1 MAKIK
6 VSCPSCQ
13 SLYSVDES
21 LLGKKGR
28 CKKCNSTFRLSSAQG
43 HPAAGSAS
51 QGSPSDGA
59 ASGQSARVGEARSFA
74 SEGEVPAVWRPGDVI
89 LDLYEVKNVLGEGGM
104 GKVYKV
110 HHRGWNIDLAV
121 KSPRAEI
128 LGKPDAAENF
138 ARECE
143 TWVNLGLHPHVV
155 GCHYVRRLGGVPR
168 VFAEYVEGGSLRD
181 WIKDGR
187 LYDGGP
193 QTALGRIL
201 DVAIQFAWG
210 LHYAHEQ
217 GLIHQDVKPA
227 NLMMT
232 PDGTAKVTD
241 FGLAKARAMAG
252 ETATL
257 AAGRTILVSSGGMTP
272 AYCSPEQTSCEPLSR
287 KTDTWSW
294 AVSVL
299 EMFTG
304 DVTWPSGSVADEA
317 LEGYLQAGA
326 GDERIPAMP
335 AGVADLLRRCFQRQ
349 PQARPDGMPAIVLTL
364 RQLYRAAVGEDYA
377 RPEPVAAEL
386 LADGLNNRA
395 LSLLDLGKKAE
406 AERVWEVALR
416 HDGHHAEAIYNLGLV
431 RCRDTPRELDLLQQ
445 LQDVCASA
453 PDDWHKEFLLA
464 QACVTFA
471 RVGWATHLAEKL
483 EQTSQPAAIAAAR
496 RLRQQLASSDRCLRT
511 FEGHTE
517 SVDSVCLSGDG
528 RYALSGSAD
537 NTMRL
542 WELST
547 GRCLRTFAGHTEA
560 VTSDAVT
567 SACLSGDGRYA
578 LSRGSWD
585 NTLRLWELSTGRC
598 LRTFAGHTGT
608 VNSVCLSGDGRH
620 ALSGSEDGELRLWE
634 VNTGR
639 CLRTFV
645 GHRRPVFSVS
655 LSGDGRFALSGS
667 GHGWMRL
674 WQLSTGRCLRTWKAK
689 EPSGDIPLEEPD
701 QEAFDG
707 TETFTLH
714 SVCLSRDGRYALSG
728 GDDGTLRLWEL
739 STGRCLRTFKGPTPT
754 VFSVCLSGDGRY
766 ALSGGDDGTLR
777 LWELGTGRCLRT
789 FGGHTDPVSS
799 VCLSADGRYALSGSW
814 DKTLRLWALPSTF
827 EKVLPLEPSRLT
839 GAAAAVAADRGY
851 RQGMDEGRRALE
863 RGDAPAALRALRE
876 ARGQPG
882 CRRRPE
888 ALALWTRLYRLLPRA
903 SQVGGWQAHVFEGHT
918 ASVRSVFLSGGGR
931 YALSGGGEDKTV
943 RLWEV
948 ATGRCLR
955 IFKGHTDQVWSVCLS
970 SDGRYALS
978 ASRDKTLRLWEAATG
993 RCLRAFEGHED
1004 YVFSVCLSDD
1014 GRYALSGSKD
1024 VRLWE
1029 LRTGRCLR
1037 TFERHS
1043 ESVWSVCLSGDG
1055 RYALS
1060 GSQDS
1065 TLRLWELGTGRCLRT
1080 FEGHTEGLWTVCL
1093 SSDGRYALSGS
1104 QDKTLRLWEVGTGRC
1119 LRAFEGH
1126 TDQVLSVCLSSDGR
1140 YALSGSSD
1148 GTLRLWELSTG
1159 RCLRT
1164 FTTGASSVCLSADGR
1179 YALSGGWDKTL
1190 RLWELD
1196 WELEERVSADWDEA
1210 ARPHLQIF
1218 LTRQTPGMA
1227 EWSDSEGPEAG
1238 VYKGHTHSVSS
1249 VCLSGDARYA
1259 LSGSL
1264 DMTLRLWELSTDRCL
1279 QTFEGHTSTVLS
1291 VCLSSDERHALS
1303 GSHDNTLRLWEL
1315 GTGRC
1320 LRTFEGHRE
1329 LVSSVCLSGDG
1340 RYALSGSWDNTLRLW
1355 ELGTGRC
1362 LRIFKGHTKWVN
1374 TVCLSGD
1381 GRHALSGSNDK
1392 TLRLWELGTGR
1403 CLRTFEG
1410 HTEWVNTVCLSGDGH
1425 HALSGSDDRMLRLW
1439 ELGTGRCLRTFEGHR
1454 GKVKSVCL
1462 SADGRYALS
1471 GSEDKAVRLWELGT
1485 GRCLRTFEGHRGHVW
1500 SVCLSGDGRLA
1511 VSGSQDDTLRLWEL
1525 DSKIS
1530 LPPPPTRRVKASWN
1544 EQDFERLLYT
1554 LGCAGFGW
1562 LRPEGVRRELEK
1574 MAANWTGPPPFPG
1587 T

>member
-1 MAKIK
+1 M
-6 VSCPSCQ
+6 
-13 SLYSVDES
+13 
-21 LLGKKGR
+21 
-28 CKKCNSTFRLSSAQG
+28 
-43 HPAAGSAS
+43 
-51 QGSPSDGA
+51 
-59 ASGQSARVGEARSFA
+59 GEARSFA
-74 SEGEVPAVWRPGDVI
+74 SEDEVPAVWQPGDLI
-89 LDLYEVKNVLGEGGM
+89 LDLYEVKDVLGEGGM

-128 LGKPDAAENF
+128 LGKPGAAENF

-168 VFAEYVEGGSLRD
+168 VFAEYVEGGGLRD

-193 QTALGRIL
+193 QKALGRIL

-227 NLMMT
+227 NVMMT

-241 FGLAKARAMAG
+241 FGLAKARAVAG
-252 ETATL
+252 ETTPL

-272 AYCSPEQTSCEPLSR
+272 AYCSPEQSSRESLSR

-317 LEGYLQAGA
+317 LEGYLQTGA

-335 AGVADLLRRCFQRQ
+335 GDIAELLRYCFQRQ
-349 PQARPDGMPAIVLTL
+349 PQARPDGMPAIVQTL
-364 RQLYRAAVGEDYA
+364 RQLYRAAVGEEYA

-395 LSLLDLGKKAE
+395 LSLLDLGKTAE
-406 AERVWEVALR
+406 AERVWEEALR
-416 HDGHHAEAIYNLGLV
+416 HDRHHAEAIYNLGLV
-431 RCRDTPRELDLLQQ
+431 RCRDAPMRELDLLPQ
-445 LQDVCASA
+445 LQDACASA

-464 QACVTFA
+464 QACVIFA

-483 EQTSQPAAIAAAR
+483 EQTNQPAAIAAAR
-496 RLRQQLASSDRCLRT
+496 RLRQQLASSDCCLRT
-511 FEGHTE
+511 FEGHAE

-528 RYALSGSAD
+528 RNALSGSAD

-547 GRCLRTFAGHTEA
+547 GRCLRTFEGHSEA
-560 VTSDAVT
+560 VSAGAATSV
-567 SACLSGDGRYA
+567 CLSGDGRYA

-585 NTLRLWELSTGRC
+585 KTLRLWELSTGRC
-598 LRTFAGHTGT
+598 LRTFKGHRDS

-620 ALSGSEDGELRLWE
+620 ALSGSEDKTVRLWE
-634 VNTGR
+634 LSTGR

-645 GHRRPVFSVS
+645 GHTHAVFSVS

-674 WQLSTGRCLRTWKAK
+674 WQLDTGRCLRTWKAN
-689 EPSGDIPLEEPD
+689 EPSGDMPLEEPD
-701 QEAFDG
+701 QEPFDG

-714 SVCLSRDGRYALSG
+714 SVCLSGDGRYALSG

-739 STGRCLRTFKGPTPT
+739 STGRCLRTFKGPTRMA
-754 VFSVCLSGDGRY
+754 FSVCLSGDGRY

-777 LWELGTGRCLRT
+777 LWEVSTGRCLRT

-814 DKTLRLWALPSTF
+814 DKTLRLWELPSTF

-851 RQGMDEGRRALE
+851 RQGMEEGRRALE

-876 ARGQPG
+876 ARDQPG

-903 SQVGGWQAHVFEGHT
+903 SQVGGWQARVFKGHT

-955 IFKGHTDQVWSVCLS
+955 IFKGHTDQVWSVCMS

-1014 GRYALSGSKD
+1014 GRYALSGSED

-1043 ESVWSVCLSGDG
+1043 ETVWSVCLSGDG
-1055 RYALS
+1055 RYAFS

-1080 FEGHTEGLWTVCL
+1080 FEGHREGVWTVCL
-1093 SSDGRYALSGS
+1093 SGDGRYALSGS
-1104 QDKTLRLWEVGTGRC
+1104 QDKTLRLWELATGRC
-1119 LRAFEGH
+1119 LRTLEGH
-1126 TDQVLSVCLSSDGR
+1126 TDQVLSVCMSGDGR
-1140 YALSGSSD
+1140 HALSGSSD
-1148 GTLRLWELSTG
+1148 STLRLWELSTG
-1159 RCLRT
+1159 RCVRT
-1164 FTTGASSVCLSADGR
+1164 FTTGASSVCLGADAR

-1196 WELEERVSADWDEA
+1196 WELEERPPADWDEA
-1210 ARPHLQIF
+1210 ATPHLQIF
-1218 LTRQTPGMA
+1218 LTRQTPGIA
-1227 EWSDSEGPEAG
+1227 DWIDSEGPEAG
-1238 VYKGHTHSVSS
+1238 VYNGHTHSVSS
-1249 VCLSGDARYA
+1249 VCLSGDGRYA

-1264 DMTLRLWELSTDRCL
+1264 DKTLRLWELGTDRCL
-1279 QTFEGHTSTVLS
+1279 RTFEGHTSTVLS
-1291 VCLSSDERHALS
+1291 VCLSGDGRYALS

-1320 LRTFEGHRE
+1320 LRTFAGHRE
-1329 LVSSVCLSGDG
+1329 NVSSVCLSGDG
-1340 RYALSGSWDNTLRLW
+1340 HHALSGSWDNTLRLW
-1355 ELGTGRC
+1355 ELGTSRCLRTFKGHTEWVTSVCLSGDGRYAMSGSNDNTLRLWELSTGRC
-1362 LRIFKGHTKWVN
+1362 LRIFKGHTEWVN

-1381 GRHALSGSNDK
+1381 GRHALSGSNDR
-1392 TLRLWELGTGR
+1392 TLRLWELST
-1403 CLRTFEG
+1403 
-1410 HTEWVNTVCLSGDGH
+1410 D
-1425 HALSGSDDRMLRLW
+1425 
-1439 ELGTGRCLRTFEGHR
+1439 RCLRTFEGHR
-1454 GKVKSVCL
+1454 GQVNSVCL

-1471 GSEDKAVRLWELGT
+1471 GSDDKAVRLWERGT
-1485 GRCLRTFEGHRGHVW
+1485 GRCLRTLEGHRGHVW
-1500 SVCLSGDGRLA
+1500 SVCLSTDGLLA
-1511 VSGSQDDTLRLWEL
+1511 VSGSQDNTMRLWEL
-1525 DSKIS
+1525 DSKTS
-1530 LPPPPTRRVKASWN
+1530 QPPPPTRHVKASWN
-1544 EQDFERLLYT
+1544 EKDFGRLLYT

-1574 MAANWTGPPPFPG
+1574 MAANWTGPPPLPG